1 MIEVQDNSSHLTDC
15 VGPSPLCAAAAGLLA
30 VRGAEV
36 VEVRDE
42 EGGLMNDFT
51 GRVRLEDRKP
61 PKGECCVCGNQ
72 CEYVGRSRVQLNQ
85 ASRCVK
91 QGGLGLFRRRLR
103 FLRILRSWRRRIHC
117 CTPRLGTHAAGLH
130 KV

>member
-1 MIEVQDNSSHLTDC
+1 MCYRPLFFPCFFPC
-15 VGPSPLCAAAAGLLA
+15 VPCRLLSGLLA

-61 PKGECCVCGNQ
+61 PKG
-72 CEYVGRSRVQLNQ
+72 
-85 ASRCVK
+85 K
-91 QGGLGLFRRRLR
+91 
-103 FLRILRSWRRRIHC
+103 
-117 CTPRLGTHAAGLH
+117 
-130 KV
+130 

>member
-1 MIEVQDNSSHLTDC
+1 
-15 VGPSPLCAAAAGLLA
+15 

-61 PKGECCVCGNQ
+61 PKGESTQNVHPANPSTIQSCD
-72 CEYVGRSRVQLNQ
+72 SR
-85 ASRCVK
+85 K
-91 QGGLGLFRRRLR
+91 
-103 FLRILRSWRRRIHC
+103 
-117 CTPRLGTHAAGLH
+117 LGTCACVRTAKTLYLH
-130 KV
+130 HINWKKFT

>member
-1 MIEVQDNSSHLTDC
+1 MGALYSSMAQV
-15 VGPSPLCAAAAGLLA
+15 VGAPQPIFMSACLLASAAAAAGLLA

-61 PKGECCVCGNQ
+61 PKGTHVSRHAHTVLVLVADFDSQHHEVWSVLLLRWASCIGNVWQ
-72 CEYVGRSRVQLNQ
+72 EALTLLS
-85 ASRCVK
+85 
-91 QGGLGLFRRRLR
+91 LR
-103 FLRILRSWRRRIHC
+103 Y
-117 CTPRLGTHAAGLH
+117 PQ
-130 KV
+130 